1 MSMAVEHG
9 GNTRKR
15 SLDPRPGATTETAKV
30 VRTPKAGALNGPVDH
45 ALLAITILLVA
56 FGIVMVYSASAVY
69 AGHMHHDAQYYLVR
83 QSLYALVGFTGL
95 TAAAKLDY
103 RQLRKFTYPLLAVTV
118 FLLAAVLVG
127 LGHSAG
133 GAARWLRLGPI
144 RVQPAEIAKVTLVLW
159 LAHSLSKKNEKIRT
173 FAIGFLPHLLM
184 AGVLMMLC
192 LRQPDMGSAVVLL
205 LLTFILLFVAGARAG
220 YILGALLGALPVA
233 WYLVM
238 GTDYR
243 RRRWEAFI
251 DPWRHRHGSSYQLVE
266 SMLSFGNGGV
276 SGVGLGDSRQK
287 LLFLPEAHTD
297 FISAIV
303 GEELGFLGMCGL
315 IAAYGFLIWRGVRI
329 ALNAADDHGTYLA
342 FGLTSLFSLQ
352 ALINLG
358 VAMGVLPTKGLT
370 LPFISFGG
378 SSLVVDLAAVGILL
392 AISRGANT
400 TPSHR

>member
-1 MSMAVEHG
+1 MSMAIEHG

-30 VRTPKAGALNGPVDH
+30 VRTPKVGALKGPVDH

-83 QSLYALVGFTGL
+83 QSLYALVGFTAL

-103 RQLRKFTYPLLAVTV
+103 RQLRKFTYPLLALTV

-133 GAARWLRLGPI
+133 GAARWLRFGPI

-159 LAHSLSKKNEKIRT
+159 LAHSLAKKNEKIRT

-205 LLTFILLFVAGARAG
+205 LLTFILLFVAGARSG
-220 YILGALLGALPVA
+220 YILGALLGAMPVA

-243 RRRWEAFI
+243 RRRWEAFV

-315 IAAYGFLIWRGVRI
+315 IAAYCFLIWRGVRI

-392 AISRGANT
+392 AVSRGAST
-400 TPSHR
+400 TPSSR